1 MPLVAAAYKAV
12 TRVVLPVLVIGGA
25 AACSPALGTRSTAA
39 AIPQLERRLERS
51 GADPRALL
59 PLAVAYH
66 DAGRSEDA
74 LRMLE
79 RTLAAHPANSGARFY
94 LGVVNEELGRTAE
107 ARRWYSQYLEVGRS
121 RRLVAEVHGRI
132 LALDREALLA
142 QVREAIAREAEIGQE
157 TRAMS
162 VAVYPFLYVGSD
174 PSLQP
179 LERAF
184 AELLTT
190 DLALS
195 RQLTVLERSRVQLLL
210 DEIRLGESGRV
221 DPATAPHAGR
231 LLRAGTIV
239 QGRLDGTAA
248 ELAVQVAVV
257 GVTRPDSASPLVER
271 DAVRRLFEL
280 QKRLAMGVF
289 HSLGVELS
297 GEERARFAPHATN
310 SLQALLLFGRG
321 LEALDG
327 GRFPEAMRLFQQA
340 AAQDPAFGAAR
351 DYAARASSLA
361 LAASTS
367 LRQLGQAG
375 LSEVPQ
381 LADPILSLDAVHAL
395 LPPSVERSPAPEAF
409 GTQGIARP
417 TLIDIIIRRP

>member
-1 MPLVAAAYKAV
+1 
-12 TRVVLPVLVIGGA
+12 VLVIGSA
-25 AACSPALGTRSTAA
+25 ASCSPALGTRSTAA
-39 AIPQLERRLERS
+39 SIPDLERRLERS
-51 GADPRALL
+51 GPDPRVLL

-74 LRMLE
+74 LVLLE
-79 RTLAAHPANSGARFY
+79 RTVGADRATSGALFY
-94 LGVVNEELGRTAE
+94 LGVVNEELGRRVE
-107 ARRWYSQYLEVGRS
+107 ARRWYTQYLEVGRS
-121 RRLVAEVHGRI
+121 RRLMADVHGRI

-142 QVREAIAREAEIGQE
+142 QVREAIAQEAEIGQE
-157 TRAMS
+157 PRPRS

-195 RQLTVLERSRVQLLL
+195 PQLTVLERSRVQLLL

-221 DPATAPHAGR
+221 DPATAPQAGR

-239 QGRLDGTAA
+239 QGRLDGTVND
-248 ELAVQVAVV
+248 LAVQVAVV
-257 GVTRPDSASPLVER
+257 GVTRPDSATPLVER
-271 DAVRRLFEL
+271 DGVRRLFEL

-289 HSLGVELS
+289 RSLGVELS
-297 GEERARFAPHATN
+297 AEEQARFAVHATN
-310 SLQALLLFGRG
+310 NLQALLLFGRG

-361 LAASTS
+361 LAANTS

-381 LADPILSLDAVHAL
+381 LSNPTLSLDAVHAL
-395 LPPSVERSPAPEAF
+395 LPPSVERTPAPEAF

-417 TLIDIIIRRP
+417 TLIEIIIRRP